1 MRRRPLHRST
11 VEHGKLPLVVLKV
24 GLLLLV
30 RVARW
35 SVRVSGLLGCVL
47 RFTGG
52 RFRRMRTMSR
62 GRCGWASLPWSVLGT
77 MVGMLCVVGVV
88 ADCEGE

>member
-1 MRRRPLHRST
+1 MRQWPLHHST
-11 VEHGKLPLVVLKV
+11 VEHGRLPLVVLKV

-30 RVARW
+30 HVARW
-35 SVRVSGLLGCVL
+35 SVRVSGLPGCVL

-52 RFRRMRTMSR
+52 RLRRMRTMSH
-62 GRCGWASLPWSVLGT
+62 GWCGWASLPWSALGT